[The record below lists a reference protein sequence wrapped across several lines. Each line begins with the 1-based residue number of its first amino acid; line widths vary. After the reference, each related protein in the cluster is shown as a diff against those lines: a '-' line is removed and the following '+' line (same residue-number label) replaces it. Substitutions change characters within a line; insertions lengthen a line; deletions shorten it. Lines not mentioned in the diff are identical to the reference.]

1 MTTDEISAGQNSPS
15 GPERIYEPKLLLVEG
30 REDRLVFKELCEYWG
45 IEGIQIMQMEGITNL
60 RARLNVLVRD
70 PEFRNLQTLAIVR
83 DADDDA
89 QRAFQSVRNALSKC
103 PPVKTNLPSK
113 AGVNGG
119 NRPITTVFIVP
130 DNESPGNLE
139 TMLNKTKAGDSIA
152 ACIDEFFG
160 CLGRETD
167 VKLSERHQ
175 DKARAYARIAA
186 SSNPARSIGHSVQ
199 ASGVWNLNHESL
211 APVKAFLSEL

>member
-1 MTTDEISAGQNSPS
+1 MTTGEISADQNSHS
-15 GPERIYEPKLLLVEG
+15 GPERIHKPKLLLVEG
-30 REDRLVFKELCEYWG
+30 REDQKVFKELCAHWS
-45 IEGIQIMQMEGITNL
+45 IEGIQIVQMEGIKNL
-60 RARLNVLVRD
+60 KARLEVLVRD
-70 PEFRNLQTLAIVR
+70 PSFRNLRTLAIAR
-83 DADDDA
+83 DADNNA
-89 QRAFQSVRNALSKC
+89 QNAFQSVRDALSKC
-103 PPVKTNLPSK
+103 PPLQKSLPSK
-113 AGVNGG
+113 SGVRGEG
-119 NRPITTVFIVP
+119 RPAITVFVAP
-130 DNESPGNLE
+130 DNTSPGNLE

-167 VKLSERHQ
+167 VKLSGRHQ

-199 ASGVWNLNHESL
+199 ASGVWDLNHESL